1 MSLPKLNVPTF
12 ELKLPST
19 GETIKYRPF
28 LVKEH
33 KILLTMSEAD
43 DSEVA
48 RIVSELIDVC
58 TFNKLNVSKLPHFDI
73 EYIFLMLRAKS
84 IGEAVDVIVN
94 CDCGEKIETSFNI
107 DDIKVE
113 RKDGHSSKIMLTSDL
128 GVEMNYPKFS
138 DVIEVYASDDTEK
151 IIEVV
156 VKNIKGI
163 FNSENYWDAK
173 EQTVDEIKEFVYTLT
188 KNQFTLIE
196 NFFVTAPKVVQE
208 IECKCPKCGTL
219 NKNRL
224 EGLQNFF
231 V

>member
-19 GETIKYRPF
+19 GEVIKYRPF

-43 DSEVA
+43 DSEIA

-58 TFNKLNVSKLPHFDI
+58 TFNKLNVAKLPHFDI

-84 IGEAVDVIVN
+84 IGEAVNVIVN
-94 CDCGEKIETSFNI
+94 CGCGEKIETSFNI
-107 DDIKVE
+107 DNVKVVKKE
-113 RKDGHSSKIMLTSDL
+113 GHTPKIMLNDEL

-138 DVIEVYASDDTEK
+138 DVIEVYTSDDTEK

-163 FNSENYWDAK
+163 FTGENYWDAK
-173 EQTVDEIKEFVYTLT
+173 EQTAEELKEFVYSLT
-188 KNQFTLIE
+188 KNQFALIE
-196 NFFVTAPKVVQE
+196 TFFATAPKVVQD
-208 IECKCPKCGTL
+208 IECTCPKCNTL

>member
-19 GETIKYRPF
+19 GETVKYRPF

-73 EYIFLMLRAKS
+73 EYIFLMLRSKS

-94 CDCGEKIETSFNI
+94 CQCGEKIETSFNI

-113 RKDGHSSKIMLTSDL
+113 RKEGHTPKIMLTDDL

-138 DVIEVYASDDTEK
+138 DVVEVYASDDTEK

-163 FNSENYWDAK
+163 FNNESYWDAK
-173 EQTVDEIKEFVYTLT
+173 EQTAEELKEFVYTLT
-188 KNQFTLIE
+188 KNQFALIE

-208 IECKCPKCGTL
+208 IECKCSKCGTL

>member
-19 GETIKYRPF
+19 GEVVKYRPF

-48 RIVSELIDVC
+48 RIVSELVDVC
-58 TFNKLNVSKLPHFDI
+58 TFNKLNVTKLPHFDI
-73 EYIFLMLRAKS
+73 EFIFLMLRAKS
-84 IGEAVDVIVN
+84 IGEAVNVIVN

-107 DDIKVE
+107 DDLIVE
-113 RKDGHSSKIMLTSDL
+113 KKEGHSPKIMLTDDL

-151 IIEVV
+151 IIDIV
-156 VKNIKGI
+156 VKNIKGV
-163 FNSENYWDAK
+163 FNKDNYWEAK
-173 EQTVDEIKEFVYTLT
+173 EQTPEELKEFVYSLT
-188 KNQFTLIE
+188 KNQFDLIE
-196 NFFVTAPKVVQE
+196 NFFTTAPKVVQN